1 MIKFPLKLSLSLIL
15 LIVLCNHNTIGQ
27 TYSFTPSQNYLAVV
41 DTNQLNFNGIE
52 ITNTGSQ
59 NLDLTWELILKD
71 TLIDS
76 EFDLCN
82 SGICFNTLP
91 VSGAMPTLFPG
102 DIGWLKLHMFS
113 GKTMGINTIK
123 YVLKNGTTQ
132 VDTLTFIINVGGVT
146 AIEELKNIKDKA
158 VVYPNPSSSETTV
171 QLNLLESLD
180 VTFMSLNPLGQCI
193 YKETAKYNAGFNS
206 INLDV
211 KDYPSGI
218 YTLIIS
224 NKNGVITK
232 KLTVTK

>member
-1 MIKFPLKLSLSLIL
+1 MIKFPIKLLQNLIL
-15 LIVLCNHNTIGQ
+15 LAVLCNHNAIGQ
-27 TYSFTPSQNYLAVV
+27 TYSFTPSQNYIAVV

-146 AIEELKNIKDKA
+146 AIEEIKNVKDKA

-171 QLNLLESLD
+171 QLNLLESSA

>member
-1 MIKFPLKLSLSLIL
+1 ML
-15 LIVLCNHNTIGQ
+15 LVVLCNHNAIAQ
-27 TYSFTPSQNYLAVV
+27 TYSFTPSQTYLAVV

-59 NLDLTWELILKD
+59 NLDLTWKLILKD

-91 VSGAMPTLFPG
+91 VSGAMPTLLPG

-132 VDTLTFIINVGGVT
+132 VDTLTFIISVGGVT
-146 AIEELKNIKDKA
+146 AIKELKNVKDKV
-158 VVYPNPSSSETTV
+158 VVYPNPSNSETTI
-171 QLNLLESLD
+171 QLNLLESSEVIL
-180 VTFMSLNPLGQCI
+180 TSINPLGQCV
-193 YKETAKYNAGFNS
+193 YKEMANYNAGLNS
-206 INLDV
+206 IKIDTEQ
-211 KDYPSGI
+211 YPSGI

-224 NKNGVITK
+224 TKNGVITK